1 MKFGLAFEGFE
12 AFDDTSQPVRSIP
25 GRRSRMTKKKRP
37 AKGDFAKGER
47 EKPTPDVQPDFAKGE
62 REKPT
67 PDVQPDFARGEREK
81 PTPDEQPDFAR
92 GERKTD
98 D

>member
-1 MKFGLAFEGFE
+1 
-12 AFDDTSQPVRSIP
+12 
-25 GRRSRMTKKKRP
+25 MTRKKRA

-47 EKPTPDVQPDFAKGE
+47 TA
-62 REKPT
+62 
-67 PDVQPDFARGEREK
+67 
-81 PTPDEQPDFAR
+81 PTPDEAPDFAR

>member
-1 MKFGLAFEGFE
+1 M
-12 AFDDTSQPVRSIP
+12 S
-25 GRRSRMTKKKRP
+25 KKKRR
-37 AKGDFAKGER
+37 AKGDFAQGER
-47 EKPTPDVQPDFAKGE
+47 EKPTPDEQPDFA
-62 REKPT
+62 
-67 PDVQPDFARGEREK
+67 QGEREK

>member
-1 MKFGLAFEGFE
+1 M
-12 AFDDTSQPVRSIP
+12 S
-25 GRRSRMTKKKRP
+25 KKKRP
-37 AKGDFAKGER
+37 AKGDFAEGER
-47 EKPTPDVQPDFAKGE
+47 TKPTPDE
-62 REKPT
+62 
-67 PDVQPDFARGEREK
+67 QPDFARGEREK